1 MLDKLYKVQN
11 ALATVPCSVN
21 HFHAVN
27 KPDQYII
34 WTEMSEGTSAHG
46 NNQKYDYSIVGT
58 VDYFTKVDMDPNLTL
73 IRVAMMN
80 ADISFTLE
88 SVQYEEETGYIH
100 YEWGFEVI

>member
-34 WTEMSEGTSAHG
+34 WAEMSEGTSAHG
-46 NNQKYDYSIVGT
+46 NNQKYD
-58 VDYFTKVDMDPNLTL
+58 
-73 IRVAMMN
+73 RA
-80 ADISFTLE
+80 
-88 SVQYEEETGYIH
+88 
-100 YEWGFEVI
+100 W

>member
-11 ALATVPCSVN
+11 AFITVPCSVN

-34 WTEMSEGTSAHG
+34 WAEMSGGTPFYG
-46 NNQKYDYSIVGT
+46 NNLKCDQSVIGT
-58 VDYFTKVDMDPNLTL
+58 IDYFTKVDMDQNLTL
-73 IRVAMMN
+73 IHDALMT
-80 ADISFTLE
+80 AEISFTLE

-100 YEWGFEVI
+100 YEWRFEVI

>member
-34 WTEMSEGTSAHG
+34 WAEQSEGTSAHG

-73 IRVAMMN
+73 IRVAMTN

-100 YEWGFEVI
+100 YEWRFEVV